1 MANVHLNPIMERI
14 RGKIGELVF
23 RRFENRTI
31 IARNADRS
39 GHVPTAGQMA
49 VRERFRAAA
58 RYTRHVMTDP
68 ARRAR
73 YALLAARRGTPL
85 RVVIMADYLNPPVV
99 DAISVAD
106 YHGFIGDPVVVRA
119 TDDVAVSGV
128 TVTLRDAE
136 DAVIEQGP
144 ATLADDR
151 WTYRATVAVPAGQ
164 AVMVIATAR
173 DGAEQE
179 ATKILPLVVA

>member
-1 MANVHLNPIMERI
+1 MEQI
-14 RGKIGELVF
+14 HGKIGELVF
-23 RRFENRTI
+23 RRLKHRTI
-31 IARNADRS
+31 ITRKPDFS
-39 GHVPTAGQMA
+39 GHVATAGQIA

-58 RYTRHVMTDP
+58 RYAHHVLADP
-68 ARRAR
+68 ARRAL
-73 YALLAARRGTPL
+73 YAPLAAQRGVPL

-128 TVTLRDAE
+128 TVALRDAA
-136 DAVIEQGP
+136 DAVIEQGA